1 MCDIIII
8 INITLMRWITIR
20 ISKNKL
26 NYWYLVAK
34 YLKLNKFYQK
44 FVKIIKNI
52 IKYFNA
58 IPWRIIRY
66 IGKNEYI
73 NK

>member
-8 INITLMRWITIR
+8 INISIMRWITIR

-26 NYWYLVAK
+26 DYRYLVAK

-44 FVKIIKNI
+44 FIKIVENI

-58 IPWRIIRY
+58 IPRRIIRY
-66 IGKNEYI
+66 IWKNEYI
-73 NK
+73 NE

>member
-8 INITLMRWITIR
+8 INISIMRWITIR

-26 NYWYLVAK
+26 DYRYLVAK
-34 YLKLNKFYQK
+34 YLKINKFYQK
-44 FVKIIKNI
+44 FIKIIENI

-66 IGKNEYI
+66 IGKNVYI
-73 NK
+73 NE